1 MTAAGVTGRG
11 GIDRTYNACRVGLQQ
26 GNNWPAMV
34 EPLNCAGE
42 ARHPLEPTH
51 GEILRAIGLLEGKI
65 ESLLTQASQ
74 HTSERASLG
83 ERVGNIEKR
92 QAQTQI
98 QMIILGA
105 VLLACLPLTWSEI
118 SGRLK
123 GPDHPPAVQP
133 ARP

>member
-1 MTAAGVTGRG
+1 
-11 GIDRTYNACRVGLQQ
+11 
-26 GNNWPAMV
+26 MV

-105 VLLACLPLTWSEI
+105 VLLASLPLAWGEI
-118 SGRLK
+118 SSRLK
-123 GPDHPPAVQP
+123 ALDQYPPVHRL
-133 ARP
+133 RP